1 MIRINDILDKFLEN
15 NPGSE
20 TDMIDR
26 AYVYSASV
34 HDGQVRLS
42 GEPYLSHPLEV
53 AGILATLKLDAGS
66 IAAGLLHDVV
76 EDTHA
81 TIEEIDDMFGNEITH
96 IVSGVTKLS
105 GISFDSSHQ
114 RQAENVRRMILA
126 MADDIRVILVKL
138 ADRIHNMKT
147 LQFHK
152 SEEKKKKI
160 ARETLDI
167 YAPIAARLGIYKIK
181 NQLENLSFVYLY
193 PDQHAYIQN
202 WLTKDKGERD
212 EYIPVVKSYIEEK
225 LALNN
230 LHGTVTGRYKSPFS
244 IYRKMLTRG
253 LTFDDIYDIVAF
265 RIILDS
271 ETQCY
276 ESLGLIHSL
285 WKPIDQKFKDYIAR
299 PKPNMYQSLHTTV
312 IGFSGERIEIQIRT
326 SEMDDVAKSGIA
338 AHWSYKEGLC
348 VDKKTSEMFQWLQN
362 LVENQKN
369 IKNPDEFLQNVKID
383 LFPDEVYA
391 FTPTGEVKTLVKG
404 ATPVDFAYL
413 IHSEVGNQCVGAKV
427 NGCIVPLKYELK
439 TGDTIKIL
447 TAKGH
452 KPSKDWLNFVKT
464 VRARSRIRQWIKA
477 QEKERSLPLGR
488 EMCEKDFRKHNLNF
502 NTLCNS
508 DKMEKI
514 LKDFGVKSIDDLI
527 ENVGYGKNTPLQ
539 IIKKFLPDLEPKQR
553 EKEIISEKNRAGAS
567 DGKAQ
572 TGILVKGENDILVK
586 FGKCC
591 GPVSGDPIT
600 GYITRGFG
608 VTVHKTDCI
617 NALKINPERQI
628 DVLWDDNIK
637 ETYSAVIRV
646 HSTNRFG
653 LLADITGS
661 ISKNAAHIVT
671 ADIKTLEDKD
681 AVNLFTISVRNT
693 EHLGKIISGLKKIKG
708 IIDIKRMR

>member
-15 NPGSE
+15 NPGFE

-34 HDGQVRLS
+34 HAGQMRLS

-53 AGILATLKLDAGS
+53 AGILATLKLDAVS

-81 TIEEIDDMFGNEITH
+81 TIDEIKDMFGSEITH

-105 GISFDSSHQ
+105 GISFDSYHQ

-138 ADRIHNMKT
+138 ADRIHNMRT

-167 YAPIAARLGIYKIK
+167 YAPIAARLGMYKIK
-181 NQLENLSFVYLY
+181 NQLENLSFIYLY
-193 PDQHAYIQN
+193 PDQHAFIQKLLN
-202 WLTKDKGERD
+202 KDKDERD
-212 EYIPVVKSYIEEK
+212 EYIPAVKNYIEKK

-230 LHGTVTGRYKSPFS
+230 LKGRVTGRYKSPFS

-271 ETQCY
+271 ESQCY
-276 ESLGLIHSL
+276 KSLGLIHSL

-326 SEMDDVAKSGIA
+326 FEMDDVAKSGIA
-338 AHWSYKEGLC
+338 AHWSYKEGLR

-369 IKNPDEFLQNVKID
+369 IKNPDEFLENVKID
-383 LFPDEVYA
+383 LFPDEVYT
-391 FTPTGEVKTLVKG
+391 FTPTGEVKTLVRG

-427 NGCIVPLKYELK
+427 NGCIVSLKYELK
-439 TGDTIKIL
+439 TGDTVKIL
-447 TAKGH
+447 TARGH
-452 KPSKDWLNFVKT
+452 KPSKNWLNFVKT
-464 VRARSRIRQWIKA
+464 VRARSRIRQWIKT
-477 QEKERSLPLGR
+477 QEKERSLPLGK
-488 EMCEKDFRKHNLNF
+488 EMCEKGFRKYNLNF
-502 NTLCNS
+502 NALCKS
-508 DKMEKI
+508 GRMEKI

-539 IIKKFLPDLEPKQR
+539 IIKKFLPDLEQKQR
-553 EKEIISEKNRAGAS
+553 EEEVVSGKTSQKGSDEKKQIGV
-567 DGKAQ
+567 
-572 TGILVKGENDILVK
+572 LVKGEKDILVK

-591 GPVSGDPIT
+591 QPVPGDPIT

-617 NALKINPERQI
+617 NALKMNPERQI
-628 DVLWDDNIK
+628 DVLWNNDK
-637 ETYSAVIRV
+637 ETYPAVIRV
-646 HSTNRFG
+646 HSMDRFG

-661 ISKNAAHIVT
+661 IRKDGAHIT
-671 ADIKTLEDKD
+671 DGDIKTLENKD

-693 EHLGKIISGLKKIKG
+693 EHIGKIISGLKEIKG
-708 IIDIKRMR
+708 IIDIERMR

>member
-15 NPGSE
+15 NPGFE

-34 HDGQVRLS
+34 HDGQMRLS

-53 AGILATLKLDAGS
+53 AGILAALKLDAGS

-81 TIEEIDDMFGNEITH
+81 TIDEIKDMFGSEITH

-152 SEEKKKKI
+152 SEDKKKKI

-167 YAPIAARLGIYKIK
+167 YAPIAARLGMYKIK

-193 PDQHAYIQN
+193 PDQYAYIQKLLN
-202 WLTKDKGERD
+202 KDKDERD
-212 EYIPVVKSYIEEK
+212 EYIPAVKNYIEKK

-230 LHGTVTGRYKSPFS
+230 LKGRVTGRYKSPFS
-244 IYRKMLTRG
+244 IYRKMITGG

-271 ETQCY
+271 EAQCY

-326 SEMDDVAKSGIA
+326 FEMDDVAKSGIA
-338 AHWSYKEGLC
+338 AHWSYKEGLR

-369 IKNPDEFLQNVKID
+369 IKNPVEFLENVKID

-391 FTPTGEVKTLVKG
+391 FTPTGEVKTLVRG

-427 NGCIVPLKYELK
+427 NGCIVSLKYELK
-439 TGDTIKIL
+439 TGDTVKIL
-447 TAKGH
+447 TARGH

-477 QEKERSLPLGR
+477 QEKERSLPLGK

-502 NTLCNS
+502 NTLCKS
-508 DKMEKI
+508 GRMENI
-514 LKDFGVKSIDDLI
+514 LKDFGVKSINDLI

-539 IIKKFLPDLEPKQR
+539 IIKKFLPDLEQKQR
-553 EKEIISEKNRAGAS
+553 EEEVVSGKTSQKGSDEK
-567 DGKAQ
+567 KQ
-572 TGILVKGENDILVK
+572 TGVLVKGENDILVK

-591 GPVSGDPIT
+591 RPVPGDPIT

-617 NALKINPERQI
+617 NALKMNPERQI
-628 DVLWDDNIK
+628 DVLWNNDIK

-646 HSTNRFG
+646 HSMDRFG

-661 ISKNAAHIVT
+661 ISKDGAHIMN
-671 ADIKTLEDKD
+671 ADIKTLENKD

-693 EHLGKIISGLKKIKG
+693 EHIGKIISGLKGVKG
-708 IIDIKRMR
+708 IIDIERMR

>member
-15 NPGSE
+15 NPGFE

-34 HDGQVRLS
+34 HAGQMRLS

-53 AGILATLKLDAGS
+53 AGILATLKLDAVS

-81 TIEEIDDMFGNEITH
+81 TIDEIKDMFGSEITH

-138 ADRIHNMKT
+138 ADRIHNMRT

-167 YAPIAARLGIYKIK
+167 YAPIAARLGMYKIK
-181 NQLENLSFVYLY
+181 NQLENLSFIYLY
-193 PDQHAYIQN
+193 PDQHAFIQKLLN
-202 WLTKDKGERD
+202 KDKDERD
-212 EYIPVVKSYIEEK
+212 EYIPAVKNYIEKK

-230 LHGTVTGRYKSPFS
+230 LKGRVTGRYKSPFS

-271 ETQCY
+271 ESQCY

-326 SEMDDVAKSGIA
+326 FEMDDVAKSGIA
-338 AHWSYKEGLC
+338 AHWSYKEGLR

-369 IKNPDEFLQNVKID
+369 IKNPDEFLENVKID
-383 LFPDEVYA
+383 LFPDEVYT
-391 FTPTGEVKTLVKG
+391 FTPTGEVKTLVRG

-427 NGCIVPLKYELK
+427 NGCIVSLKYELK
-439 TGDTIKIL
+439 TGDTVKIL
-447 TAKGH
+447 TARGH
-452 KPSKDWLNFVKT
+452 KPSKNWLNFVKT
-464 VRARSRIRQWIKA
+464 VRARSRIRQWIKT
-477 QEKERSLPLGR
+477 QEKERSLPLGK
-488 EMCEKDFRKHNLNF
+488 EMCEKGFRKYNLNF
-502 NTLCNS
+502 NALCKS
-508 DKMEKI
+508 GRMEKI

-539 IIKKFLPDLEPKQR
+539 IIKKFLPDLEQKQR
-553 EKEIISEKNRAGAS
+553 EEEVVSGKTSQKGSDEKKQIGV
-567 DGKAQ
+567 
-572 TGILVKGENDILVK
+572 LVKGEKDILVK

-591 GPVSGDPIT
+591 QPVPGDPIT

-617 NALKINPERQI
+617 NALKMNPERQI
-628 DVLWDDNIK
+628 DVLWNNDK
-637 ETYSAVIRV
+637 ETYPAVIRV
-646 HSTNRFG
+646 HSMDRFG

-661 ISKNAAHIVT
+661 IRKDGAHIT
-671 ADIKTLEDKD
+671 DGDIKTLENKD

-693 EHLGKIISGLKKIKG
+693 EHIGKIISGLKEIKG
-708 IIDIKRMR
+708 IIDIERMR

>member
-15 NPGSE
+15 NPGFE

-34 HDGQVRLS
+34 HAGQMRLS

-53 AGILATLKLDAGS
+53 AGILATLKLDAVS

-81 TIEEIDDMFGNEITH
+81 TIDEIKDMFGSEITH

-138 ADRIHNMKT
+138 ADRIHNMRT

-167 YAPIAARLGIYKIK
+167 YAPIAARLGMYKIK
-181 NQLENLSFVYLY
+181 NQLENLSFIYLY
-193 PDQHAYIQN
+193 PDQHAFIQKLLN
-202 WLTKDKGERD
+202 KDKDERD
-212 EYIPVVKSYIEEK
+212 EYIPAVKNYIEKK

-230 LHGTVTGRYKSPFS
+230 LKGRVTGRYKSPFS

-271 ETQCY
+271 ESQCY
-276 ESLGLIHSL
+276 KSLGLIHSL

-326 SEMDDVAKSGIA
+326 FEMDDVAKSGIA
-338 AHWSYKEGLC
+338 AHWSYKEGLR

-369 IKNPDEFLQNVKID
+369 IKNPDEFLENVKID
-383 LFPDEVYA
+383 LFPDEVYT
-391 FTPTGEVKTLVKG
+391 FTPTGEVKTLVRG

-427 NGCIVPLKYELK
+427 NGCIVSLKYELK
-439 TGDTIKIL
+439 TGDTVKIL
-447 TAKGH
+447 TARGH
-452 KPSKDWLNFVKT
+452 KPSKNWLNFVKT
-464 VRARSRIRQWIKA
+464 VRARSRIRQWIKT
-477 QEKERSLPLGR
+477 QEKERSLPLGK
-488 EMCEKDFRKHNLNF
+488 EMCEKGFRKYNLNF
-502 NTLCNS
+502 NALCKS
-508 DKMEKI
+508 GRMEKI

-539 IIKKFLPDLEPKQR
+539 IIKKFLPDLEQKQR
-553 EKEIISEKNRAGAS
+553 EEEVVSGKTSQKGSDEKKQIGV
-567 DGKAQ
+567 
-572 TGILVKGENDILVK
+572 LVKGEKDILVK

-591 GPVSGDPIT
+591 QPVPGDPIT

-617 NALKINPERQI
+617 NALKMNPERQI
-628 DVLWDDNIK
+628 DVLWNNDK
-637 ETYSAVIRV
+637 ETYPAVIRV
-646 HSTNRFG
+646 HSMDRFG

-661 ISKNAAHIVT
+661 IRKDGAHIT
-671 ADIKTLEDKD
+671 DGDIKTLENKD

-693 EHLGKIISGLKKIKG
+693 EHIGKIISGLKEIKG
-708 IIDIKRMR
+708 IIDIERMR

>member
-26 AYVYSASV
+26 AYVYSARV
-34 HDGQVRLS
+34 HDGQMRLS

-53 AGILATLKLDAGS
+53 AGILATLKLDAVS
-66 IAAGLLHDVV
+66 IAAGLLHDVI

-81 TIEEIDDMFGNEITH
+81 TLEDIKDMFGSEITH

-114 RQAENVRRMILA
+114 RQAENFRRMILA

-138 ADRIHNMKT
+138 ADRVHNMKT

-152 SEEKKKKI
+152 TEEKKKKI

-193 PDQHAYIQN
+193 PDQYAHIQKM
-202 WLTKDKGERD
+202 LTQDKDELD
-212 EYIPVVKSYIEEK
+212 EYIPAVKNYIEKK

-230 LHGTVTGRYKSPFS
+230 LRGTVTGRNKSPFS
-244 IYRKMLTRG
+244 IYKKMLTRC

-271 ETQCY
+271 EAQCY

-326 SEMDDVAKSGIA
+326 FEMDYVAKSGIA
-338 AHWSYKEGLC
+338 AHWSYKDGLS

-369 IKNPDEFLQNVKID
+369 TKNPDEFLENVKID
-383 LFPDEVYA
+383 LFPDEVYV
-391 FTPTGEVKTLVKG
+391 FTPTGEVKTLVRG

-413 IHSEVGNQCVGAKV
+413 IHSEVGKQCVGAKV
-427 NGCIVPLKYELK
+427 NGSIVPLKYELK
-439 TGDTIKIL
+439 TGDTVKIL
-447 TAKGH
+447 TSKGH

-464 VRARSRIRQWIKA
+464 VRARYRIRQWIKG
-477 QEKERSLPLGR
+477 QEQERSLPLGK
-488 EMCEKDFRKHNLNF
+488 EMCEKAFRKHNLNF
-502 NTLCNS
+502 NTFCKS
-508 DKMEKI
+508 DKTEKI

-539 IIKKFLPDLEPKQR
+539 IIKKFFPDLESKQR
-553 EKEIISEKNRAGAS
+553 EKKINSAKNRESAPGEKNQVGV
-567 DGKAQ
+567 
-572 TGILVKGENDILVK
+572 LVKGESDILVK

-591 GPVSGDPIT
+591 HPVPGDPIT
-600 GYITRGFG
+600 GYITKGFG
-608 VTVHKTDCI
+608 VTVHKTNCI

-628 DVLWDDNIK
+628 DVLWDNDIK
-637 ETYSAVIRV
+637 GMFSVKIRI
-646 HSTNRFG
+646 HSMDRFG
-653 LLADITGS
+653 LLADITAS
-661 ISKNAAHIVT
+661 ISKNEAYIEEG
-671 ADIKTLEDKD
+671 KFETLESKN
-681 AVNLFTISVRNT
+681 AVNIFKIHVRNT
-693 EHLGKIISGLKKIKG
+693 EHIGEIISGLKKVEG
-708 IIDIKRMR
+708 IIDAERVW